1 MFTNTQDYYWF
12 FNNALSS
19 DTCDKII
26 ELGLSKKTF
35 LARTHGYSYDQ
46 FKDLNKNQKNNL
58 KKIRNSNICFLDDKW
73 LMSILNNF
81 VVKANINSGW
91 KYQIDYSE
99 RIQFTKY
106 KKNQHYG
113 FHADSSVKDID
124 SYGKIRKLS
133 LVACLSDPKEFKG
146 GDFEFQ
152 FRNNEDPT
160 IITPV
165 PELRNKGTVIV
176 FPSFLYHR
184 VTPLTKGT
192 RYSLVMW
199 TRGNFYW

>member
-1 MFTNTQDYYWF
+1 MFTNTQDYYWV

-35 LARTHGYSYDQ
+35 LARTHGYDLKK
-46 FKDLNKNQKNNL
+46 FKTLNKDQKNNL
-58 KKIRNSNICFLDDKW
+58 KKIRNSNVTFLDDKW
-73 LMSILNNF
+73 LIDTLNNF

-91 KYQIDYSE
+91 KYQVDYSE
-99 RIQFTKY
+99 KIQFTKY

-113 FHADSSVKDID
+113 FHRDSSIKD
-124 SYGKIRKLS
+124 
-133 LVACLSDPKEFKG
+133 KG

-152 FRNNEDPT
+152 FRNSDDPS
-160 IITPV
+160 IITPA
-165 PELRNKGTVIV
+165 PQLKNKGTIIV

-184 VTPLTKGT
+184 VTPLIKGT

-199 TRGNFYW
+199 TRGNLYW

>member
-1 MFTNTQDYYWF
+1 MFTNTEDYYWV

-19 DTCDKII
+19 HTCDKII
-26 ELGLSKKTF
+26 KLGLSKKTF
-35 LARTHGYSYDQ
+35 LARTHGYDRNK
-46 FKDLNKNQKNNL
+46 FKDLNKNQKSKL
-58 KKIRNSNICFLDDKW
+58 KKIRNSEVAFLDDKW
-73 LMSILNNF
+73 LMDILNDF

-91 KYQIDYSE
+91 KYHIDYSE

-152 FRNNEDPT
+152 FRNNDDPT
-160 IITPV
+160 IITPA

-184 VTPLTKGT
+184 VKPLTKGT